1 MGQIEIKSMTLGMVA
16 TNCYLIINKEN
27 KEALLVDPAD
37 NALRISNVIEENGCT
52 LKAILL
58 THGHFD
64 HIMALNDLKKRY
76 NVPVYAHEEEEDVL
90 KQSSLNLSG
99 SIGQIY
105 TTQADVYV
113 KDGEHLKLAGL
124 DVIVLYTPGHTKGGV
139 CYYFPEEKVLM
150 SGDTLFH
157 CSIGRTD
164 FPTGSMSQLVR
175 SVKEQLFVLPD
186 DVQVYPGHDSVTS
199 IGYEK
204 QYNPFLDESEQRL
217 TGLLQD

>member
-164 FPTGSMSQLVR
+164 FPTGSMSQLVC

-204 QYNPFLDESEQRL
+204 QYNPFF
-217 TGLLQD
+217 

>member
-16 TNCYLIINKEN
+16 TNCYLIINKETQ
-27 KEALLVDPAD
+27 EALLIDPAD
-37 NALRISNVIEENGCT
+37 NALRISNVIEENVCT

-64 HIMALNDLKKRY
+64 HIMALNELKKRY

-90 KQSSLNLSG
+90 KQSSLNMSG
-99 SIGQIY
+99 MIGQIY
-105 TTQADVYV
+105 TTQADIYV

-124 DVIVLYTPGHTKGGV
+124 DIIVLHTPGHTKGGV
-139 CYYFPEEKVLM
+139 CYYLPEEKVLM

-204 QYNPFLDESEQRL
+204 QYNPFF
-217 TGLLQD
+217 

>member
-27 KEALLVDPAD
+27 KESLIVDPAD

-204 QYNPFLDESEQRL
+204 QYNPFF
-217 TGLLQD
+217 

>member
-16 TNCYLIINKEN
+16 TNCYIIINKEN

-37 NALRISNVIEENGCT
+37 NALRISNVIQENGCT

-204 QYNPFLDESEQRL
+204 QYNPFFQMKANSD
-217 TGLLQD
+217 

>member
-37 NALRISNVIEENGCT
+37 NALRISNVIEENSCT

-139 CYYFPEEKVLM
+139 CYYLPEEKVLM

-204 QYNPFLDESEQRL
+204 QYNPFF
-217 TGLLQD
+217 

>member
-16 TNCYLIINKEN
+16 TNCYLIINKET
-27 KEALLVDPAD
+27 KEALLIDPAD
-37 NALRISNVIEENGCT
+37 NALRISNVIEENVCT

-64 HIMALNDLKKRY
+64 HIMALNELKKRY

-90 KQSSLNLSG
+90 KQSSLNMSG
-99 SIGQIY
+99 MIGQIY
-105 TTQADVYV
+105 TTQADIYV

-124 DVIVLYTPGHTKGGV
+124 DIIVLYTPGHTKGGV
-139 CYYFPEEKVLM
+139 CYYLPEEKVLM

-204 QYNPFLDESEQRL
+204 QYNPFF
-217 TGLLQD
+217 

>member
-16 TNCYLIINKEN
+16 TNCYLIINKETQ
-27 KEALLVDPAD
+27 EALLIDPAD
-37 NALRISNVIEENGCT
+37 NALRISNVIEENVCT

-64 HIMALNDLKKRY
+64 HIMALNELKKRY

-90 KQSSLNLSG
+90 KQSSLNMSG
-99 SIGQIY
+99 MIGQIY
-105 TTQADVYV
+105 TTQADIYV

-124 DVIVLYTPGHTKGGV
+124 DIIVLHTPGHTKGGV
-139 CYYFPEEKVLM
+139 CYYLPEEKVLM

-204 QYNPFLDESEQRL
+204 QYNPFC
-217 TGLLQD
+217 

>member
-1 MGQIEIKSMTLGMVA
+1 MTFSDFFAQI
-16 TNCYLIINKEN
+16 
-27 KEALLVDPAD
+27 
-37 NALRISNVIEENGCT
+37 
-52 LKAILL
+52 
-58 THGHFD
+58 
-64 HIMALNDLKKRY
+64 
-76 NVPVYAHEEEEDVL
+76 
-90 KQSSLNLSG
+90 Q
-99 SIGQIY
+99 Q
-105 TTQADVYV
+105 
-113 KDGEHLKLAGL
+113 KLAGL
-124 DVIVLYTPGHTKGGV
+124 DVIVLYTPGHTKGGA

-204 QYNPFLDESEQRL
+204 QYNPFF
-217 TGLLQD
+217 

>member
-16 TNCYLIINKEN
+16 TNCYLIINKET
-27 KEALLVDPAD
+27 KEALLIDPAD
-37 NALRISNVIEENGCT
+37 NALRISNVIEENVCT

-64 HIMALNDLKKRY
+64 HIMALNELKKRY

-90 KQSSLNLSG
+90 KQSSLNMSG
-99 SIGQIY
+99 MIGQIY
-105 TTQADVYV
+105 TTQADIYV

-124 DVIVLYTPGHTKGGV
+124 DIIVLHTPGHTKGGV
-139 CYYFPEEKVLM
+139 CYYLPEEKVLM

-164 FPTGSMSQLVR
+164 VPTGSMSQLVR

-204 QYNPFLDESEQRL
+204 QYNPFF
-217 TGLLQD
+217 

>member
-1 MGQIEIKSMTLGMVA
+1 M
-16 TNCYLIINKEN
+16 
-27 KEALLVDPAD
+27 
-37 NALRISNVIEENGCT
+37 IEENVCT

-64 HIMALNDLKKRY
+64 HIMALNELKKRY

-90 KQSSLNLSG
+90 KQSSLNMSG
-99 SIGQIY
+99 MIGQIY
-105 TTQADVYV
+105 TTQADIYV

-124 DVIVLYTPGHTKGGV
+124 DIIVLHTPGHTKGGV
-139 CYYFPEEKVLM
+139 CY
-150 SGDTLFH
+150 
-157 CSIGRTD
+157 

-204 QYNPFLDESEQRL
+204 QYNPFF
-217 TGLLQD
+217 

>member
-1 MGQIEIKSMTLGMVA
+1 MKKAVIEQLVLGMVG
-16 TNCYLIINKEN
+16 TNTWLIKNKEN
-27 KEALLVDPAD
+27 GELLIVDPAD
-37 NALRISNVIEENGCT
+37 ESARIKEKINRMGGKPV
-52 LKAILL
+52 AILL

-64 HIMALNDLKKRY
+64 HIMALNELKKRY

-90 KQSSLNLSG
+90 KQSSLNMSG
-99 SIGQIY
+99 MIGQIY
-105 TTQADVYV
+105 TTQADIYV

-124 DVIVLYTPGHTKGGV
+124 DIIVLHTPGHTKGGV
-139 CYYFPEEKVLM
+139 CYYLPEEKVLM

-204 QYNPFLDESEQRL
+204 QYNPFF
-217 TGLLQD
+217 

>member
-16 TNCYLIINKEN
+16 TNCYLIINKET
-27 KEALLVDPAD
+27 KEALLIDPAD
-37 NALRISNVIEENGCT
+37 NALRISNVIEENVCT

-64 HIMALNDLKKRY
+64 HIMALNELKKRY
-76 NVPVYAHEEEEDVL
+76 NVPVYAHEEEKDVL
-90 KQSSLNLSG
+90 KQSSLNMSG
-99 SIGQIY
+99 MIGQIY
-105 TTQADVYV
+105 TTQADIYV

-124 DVIVLYTPGHTKGGV
+124 DIIVLHTPGHTKGGV
-139 CYYFPEEKVLM
+139 CYYLPEKKVLM

-204 QYNPFLDESEQRL
+204 QYNPFF
-217 TGLLQD
+217 

>member
-16 TNCYLIINKEN
+16 TNCYLIINIEN

-204 QYNPFLDESEQRL
+204 QYNPFF
-217 TGLLQD
+217 

>member
-16 TNCYLIINKEN
+16 TNCYLIINKET
-27 KEALLVDPAD
+27 KEAILVDPAD

-64 HIMALNDLKKRY
+64 HIMALNDLKKKY

-90 KQSSLNLSG
+90 KQSSLNMSG
-99 SIGQIY
+99 MVGQIY
-105 TTQADVYV
+105 TTQADIYV

-124 DVIVLYTPGHTKGGV
+124 DVIVLHTPGHTKGGA

-204 QYNPFLDESEQRL
+204 QYNPFF
-217 TGLLQD
+217 

>member
-90 KQSSLNLSG
+90 KQSSLNLNHARKKPLFPIFG
-99 SIGQIY
+99 PCKI
-105 TTQADVYV
+105 TTQM
-113 KDGEHLKLAGL
+113 
-124 DVIVLYTPGHTKGGV
+124 
-139 CYYFPEEKVLM
+139 YFHHILLNTTE
-150 SGDTLFH
+150 
-157 CSIGRTD
+157 SI
-164 FPTGSMSQLVR
+164 
-175 SVKEQLFVLPD
+175 
-186 DVQVYPGHDSVTS
+186 
-199 IGYEK
+199 
-204 QYNPFLDESEQRL
+204 
-217 TGLLQD
+217 

>member
-16 TNCYLIINKEN
+16 TNCYLIINKET
-27 KEALLVDPAD
+27 KEALLIDPAD
-37 NALRISNVIEENGCT
+37 NALRISNVIEENVCT

-64 HIMALNDLKKRY
+64 HIMALNELKKRY

-90 KQSSLNLSG
+90 KQSSLNMSG
-99 SIGQIY
+99 MIGQIY
-105 TTQADVYV
+105 TTQADIYV

-124 DVIVLYTPGHTKGGV
+124 DIIVLQTPGHTKGGV
-139 CYYFPEEKVLM
+139 CYYLPEEKVLM

-204 QYNPFLDESEQRL
+204 QYNPFF
-217 TGLLQD
+217 

>member
-139 CYYFPEEKVLM
+139 CYYFPEENVLM

-204 QYNPFLDESEQRL
+204 QYNPFF
-217 TGLLQD
+217 

>member
-124 DVIVLYTPGHTKGGV
+124 DVIVLYTPGHTKGGS

-204 QYNPFLDESEQRL
+204 QYNPFF
-217 TGLLQD
+217 

>member
-1 MGQIEIKSMTLGMVA
+1 MGQLEIKSMTLGMVA
-16 TNCYLIINKEN
+16 TNCYLLMNKET

-37 NALRISNVIEENGCT
+37 NAARISSVIEENGCT

-64 HIMALNDLKKRY
+64 HIMALNDLKKKY
-76 NVPVYAHEEEEDVL
+76 NVPVYAHEDEADVL
-90 KQSSLNLSG
+90 QQSSLNMSG
-99 SIGQIY
+99 MIGQIY
-105 TTQADVYV
+105 TTQADHYE
-113 KDGEHLKLAGL
+113 KDGAHLKLAGF
-124 DVIVLYTPGHTKGGV
+124 DIIVLHTPGHTKGGA

-199 IGYEK
+199 IGYER
-204 QYNPFLDESEQRL
+204 QYNPFF
-217 TGLLQD
+217 

>member
-124 DVIVLYTPGHTKGGV
+124 DVIALYTPGHTKGGV

-204 QYNPFLDESEQRL
+204 QYNPFF
-217 TGLLQD
+217 

>member
-16 TNCYLIINKEN
+16 TNCYLIINKET
-27 KEALLVDPAD
+27 KEALLIDPAD
-37 NALRISNVIEENGCT
+37 NALRISNVIEENVCT

-64 HIMALNDLKKRY
+64 HIMALNELKKRY

-90 KQSSLNLSG
+90 KQSSLNMSG
-99 SIGQIY
+99 MIGQIY
-105 TTQADVYV
+105 TTQADIYV

-124 DVIVLYTPGHTKGGV
+124 DITVLHTPGHTKGGV
-139 CYYFPEEKVLM
+139 CYYLPEEKVLM

-204 QYNPFLDESEQRL
+204 QYNPFF
-217 TGLLQD
+217 

>member
-16 TNCYLIINKEN
+16 TNCYLIINKET
-27 KEALLVDPAD
+27 KEALLIDPAD

-204 QYNPFLDESEQRL
+204 QYNPFF
-217 TGLLQD
+217 

>member
-16 TNCYLIINKEN
+16 TNCYLIINKET
-27 KEALLVDPAD
+27 KKALLIDPAD
-37 NALRISNVIEENGCT
+37 NALRISNVIEENVCT

-64 HIMALNDLKKRY
+64 HIMALNELKKRY

-90 KQSSLNLSG
+90 KQSSLNMSG
-99 SIGQIY
+99 MIGQIY
-105 TTQADVYV
+105 TTQADIYV

-124 DVIVLYTPGHTKGGV
+124 DIIVLHTPGHTKGGV
-139 CYYFPEEKVLM
+139 CYYLPEEKVLM

-204 QYNPFLDESEQRL
+204 QYNPFF
-217 TGLLQD
+217 

>member
-1 MGQIEIKSMTLGMVA
+1 MGEIKSMTLGMVA
-16 TNCYLIINKEN
+16 TNCYLIINKET
-27 KEALLVDPAD
+27 KEALLIDPAD
-37 NALRISNVIEENGCT
+37 NALRISNVIEENVCT

-64 HIMALNDLKKRY
+64 HIMALNELKKRY

-90 KQSSLNLSG
+90 KQSSLNMSG
-99 SIGQIY
+99 MIGQIY
-105 TTQADVYV
+105 TTQADIYV

-124 DVIVLYTPGHTKGGV
+124 DIIVLHTPGHTKGGV
-139 CYYFPEEKVLM
+139 CYYLPEEKVLM

-204 QYNPFLDESEQRL
+204 QYNPFF
-217 TGLLQD
+217 

>member
-16 TNCYLIINKEN
+16 TNCYLIINKET
-27 KEALLVDPAD
+27 KEALLIDPAD

-204 QYNPFLDESEQRL
+204 QYNMYLA
-217 TGLLQD
+217 

>member
-16 TNCYLIINKEN
+16 TNCYLIINKET
-27 KEALLVDPAD
+27 KEALLIDPAD
-37 NALRISNVIEENGCT
+37 NALRISNVIEENVCT

-64 HIMALNDLKKRY
+64 HIMALNELKKRY

-90 KQSSLNLSG
+90 KQSSLNMSG
-99 SIGQIY
+99 MIGQIY
-105 TTQADVYV
+105 TTQADIYV
-113 KDGEHLKLAGL
+113 KDGEHLKRAGL
-124 DVIVLYTPGHTKGGV
+124 DIIVLHTPGHTKGGV
-139 CYYFPEEKVLM
+139 CYYLPEEKVLM

-204 QYNPFLDESEQRL
+204 QYNPFF
-217 TGLLQD
+217 